1 MSLSAPTNIETE
13 RLLLRQWRAED
24 AEHVIGFYAD
34 PQISRYVGG
43 PRNTD
48 KAWRG
53 MALLM
58 GHWQLKGFG
67 YWAVEQKSDGAF
79 VGCIGLW
86 QSPGWPELELGYW
99 LMPQFQGQGM
109 AKEAA
114 LEALR
119 VARDELKADSL
130 VSYIDADNLPS
141 IKLAES
147 LGAHYENTIELDEHG
162 PHGVYRH
169 F

>member
-1 MSLSAPTNIETE
+1 MTELETE
-13 RLLLRQWRAED
+13 RLRLRQWQAND
-24 AEHVIGFYAD
+24 AKAVIDFYSD
-34 PQISRYVGG
+34 PNVSKYVGG
-43 PRNTD
+43 PRNED
-48 KAWRG
+48 LAWRG
-53 MALLM
+53 MALM
-58 GHWQLKGFG
+58 VGHWHLKGYG
-67 YWAVEQKSDGAF
+67 YWAVEEKASAEF

-99 LMPQFQGQGM
+99 LVAAHHLKGYGR
-109 AKEAA
+109 EAA
-114 LEALR
+114 EACR
-119 VARDELKADSL
+119 NFARDELKADSL

-147 LGAHYENTIELDEHG
+147 LGARYEKTIELDTHG